1 MHSIFRLSLALT
13 AAFAITTATLNAQT
27 AQSSSVTVTGQP
39 VASPTPYDYHKE
51 KAKHIMPE
59 VSGTQ
64 ITVTKKATVI
74 KLDQQPQI
82 ENNNLQEE
90 FTKAPGFLVT
100 EQHTPGQF
108 NFSYRGLGNPQES
121 EFVSVMQDGLP
132 LEGDW
137 IGFPTL
143 YYLPLPQS
151 ISEIQFIRGG
161 GSLLYGPEPAPVVN
175 FVTKHP
181 TPDTPWNFYT
191 EELGGPY
198 GFFSTYNAVQEAQGP
213 LEFRMD
219 AGYVHSDGQRDNSQ
233 YDLWQANGYF
243 GYRPDENQLYA
254 VDVHA
259 SRFDGG
265 DPGRLPNTELFNQ
278 DQNQTLTPYNE
289 DWVDRYTV
297 ELRTEQKFGDDWL
310 FIGKAWYTHEQ
321 IDSRAAANLS
331 GNVTTGNDPTSTVFG
346 YEEFNN
352 GGVDL
357 RVRKNWGDDTMF
369 HGSTLTFGGVVYHG
383 DAPFQRYTLQDSTIH
398 TSNGNTSPNFGPN
411 FLYAPRGSTGDT
423 ILNGVDVGPTLDQ
436 SRNSDYQSI
445 FGEDLIRLGQFHMVL
460 SFRLDHENVEVDSSA
475 APWLSPPL
483 PKATG
488 LSDISADHWVPLWGF
503 GMGNDFGNH
512 NETYFS
518 ASSGWRPTRYFD
530 LAGTSRTIA
539 LGSQPSDPFHSL
551 DFELGVHGTPIK
563 GFWYDVGA
571 FWMVF
576 ENRTESLN
584 VDANGNPSNTDF
596 VIENTGTTR
605 NRGLE
610 GELSYDFLSLFQDAP
625 VAAPPPTDGKDA
637 KDMGKQTQVPGAP
650 LEAYHPFQL
659 IAFTNLQ
666 LLDAV
671 YTESNLHETTPT
683 SPTLVGNPPAFAPD
697 VLWKW
702 GVSFRKEKRFDIT
715 LTGVYVSSQF
725 WQDSNQPSFFPAPN
739 QNVIAIPA
747 KIPSYFVMDLSGYY
761 YITKNVRFIAGVSN
775 LNDRKYY
782 DRVFSNGLEPA
793 PSISGYAG
801 LSVEW

>member
-1 MHSIFRLSLALT
+1 MHSIFRLSIALIAT
-13 AAFAITTATLNAQT
+13 FAVTSATLNAQT
-27 AQSSSVTVTGQP
+27 AQSAQVTVTGAP
-39 VASPTPYDYHKE
+39 VPSPTPYDYHKE
-51 KAKHIMPE
+51 KANHIMPE

-74 KLDQQPQI
+74 KLDQQPPI

-121 EFVSVMQDGLP
+121 EFVSVMQDGIP
-132 LEGDW
+132 LEADW

-151 ISEIQFIRGG
+151 ITEIQMIRGG

-181 TPDTPWNFYT
+181 TPGTPWNFYT
-191 EELGGPY
+191 EQLGGPY
-198 GFFSTYNAVQEAQGP
+198 GYYSTYNAVQEAEGP
-213 LEFRMD
+213 VELRMD

-233 YDLWQANGYF
+233 YDLWQANGYL
-243 GYRPDENQLYA
+243 GYRPDDNQLYA

-265 DPGRLPNTELFNQ
+265 DPGRLPNTALFHQ
-278 DQNQTLTPYNE
+278 DQDQTLTPYNE

-297 ELRTEQKFGDDWL
+297 ELRTEQKFGDNWL
-310 FIGKAWYTHEQ
+310 FIGKAWYTHQ
-321 IDSRAAANLS
+321 DIDSRTAGNLS
-331 GNVTTGNDPTSTVFG
+331 GNVVTGNNPTSTTFG

-357 RVRKNWGDDTMF
+357 RLRKNWGEDTMF
-369 HGSTLTFGGVVYHG
+369 HGSTLTFGGVVFHG
-383 DAPFQRYTLQDSTIH
+383 DAPFTRYTL
-398 TSNGNTSPNFGPN
+398 NNNPASPGFVGPN
-411 FLYAPRGSTGDT
+411 YLYAPRGTTSG
-423 ILNGVDVGPTLDQ
+423 LEPLDQ
-436 SRNSDYQSI
+436 SRNSDYQSM
-445 FGEDLIRLGQFHMVL
+445 FAEDLIRLGKFHVVL
-460 SFRLDHENVEVDSSA
+460 SFRLDHEDVEVDSSA

-483 PKATG
+483 AKATG
-488 LSDISADHWVPLWGF
+488 LSDISVDHWVPLWGF

-530 LAGTSRTIA
+530 IAGTSRTVA
-539 LGSQPSDPFHSL
+539 LGAQPSDPFHSL
-551 DFELGVHGTPIK
+551 DFELGVHGTPYK

-576 ENRTESLN
+576 DNRTESSN

-596 VIENTGTTR
+596 VILNTGTTR
-605 NRGLE
+605 NRGFE
-610 GELSYDFLSLFQDAP
+610 GEVSYDFLAQFQHPP
-625 VAAPPPTDGKDA
+625 VEAPPADGKDA
-637 KDMGKQTQVPGAP
+637 KDMGKQTLVPGAS
-650 LEAYHPFQL
+650 LEGYHPLQL

-666 LLDAV
+666 LLDAT
-671 YTESNLHETTPT
+671 YTESTLHETSSPT
-683 SPTLVGNPPAFAPD
+683 SPTLVGNDPAFAPD
-697 VLWKW
+697 VLWK
-702 GVSFRKEKRFDIT
+702 GGISFRKEKSFDIT
-715 LTGVYVSSQF
+715 LTGVYVSTQF
-725 WQDSNQPSFFPAPN
+725 WQDTNQPSFFPAPN
-739 QNVIAIPA
+739 QNTVAIPA

-761 YITKNVRFIAGVSN
+761 YVTKHVRLIAGLSN
-775 LNDRKYY
+775 LTDKKYY
-782 DRVFSNGLEPA
+782 DRVFANGLEPA
-793 PSISGYAG
+793 PRISGYAG
-801 LSVEW
+801 VSVEF